1 MTSNEENVINLKG
14 LAKIY
19 KETAALKP
27 LDLTVK
33 KNSIYGFLGPNGAGK
48 TTTMK
53 LMLGLIKPTTGNGFI
68 FGKDITKDSIKIRE
82 RIGYLP
88 QEVKMYE
95 YMTAREA
102 LAFTARFYF
111 KGPKAEIDKRVIEM
125 LQLVRLEDKADRPIK
140 TFSGGEKQRLGI
152 AQAQINYPDLLI
164 LDEPAASL
172 DPLGRRDV
180 LDVLERLRE
189 YTTVFYSTHILDDV
203 ERVSDTVAILD
214 HGELIAQGPITEIMA
229 GNEGTIYDISTK
241 GEVNGLELELKQQSW
256 ISGVNIT
263 HKNGTMDWSIAVS
276 DNKLAEQNLL
286 RLILGNTGVNVISYG
301 QKQYD
306 LEDIFMNLVEN
317 RNGGSNDGNK

>member
-1 MTSNEENVINLKG
+1 MISNNEKVINLQG
-14 LAKIY
+14 LSKIY

-27 LDLTVK
+27 LDLTVD
-33 KNSIYGFLGPNGAGK
+33 KNSIFGFLGPNGAGK

-53 LMLGLIKPTTGNGFI
+53 LMLGLIKPTAGNGTI
-68 FGKDITKDSIKIRE
+68 FGKDIAKENIQIRE

-111 KGPKAEIDKRVIEM
+111 KGPKIEIQKRVTEM
-125 LQLVRLEDKADRPIK
+125 LELVRLEDKADRPIK

-189 YTTVFYSTHILDDV
+189 ITTVFYSTHILDDV

-241 GEVNGLELELKQQSW
+241 GVSNGLEKKLKQQSW
-256 ISGVNIT
+256 INDVNIT
-263 HKNGTMDWSIAVS
+263 HKNGQIEWSIAVN
-276 DNKLAEQNLL
+276 DNLQAEQQLL
-286 RLILGNTGVNVISYG
+286 RLILENKQLNVIHYG

-317 RNGGSNDGNK
+317 GNGEKNNGNK